1 MSNSP
6 TYTFVFMM
14 WVLIIL
20 GGGIAVAI
28 LGPIS
33 VSGYGE
39 FDMILSS
46 IIKAIIAI
54 IMVVAWIFILSKIK
68 NWIFQK
74 QLKL

>member
-6 TYTFVFMM
+6 TYTFVFLM

-46 IIKAIIAI
+46 IIKAVIAL

>member
-6 TYTFVFMM
+6 TYTFVFLM

-46 IIKAIIAI
+46 IIKAIIAL